1 MLVIVLFDTQYLAWS
16 LAEASGAAAGVGYV
30 QATGKWNGIT
40 NNDLLC
46 VEVPTN
52 FRVAIN
58 SWNIGVAR
66 WINTYIYQRVGL
78 SKSGKSTMLSTMASF
93 FVSALWHGL
102 SPGYYL
108 FFLLGGI
115 YIEVGKH
122 LRRRFRSYF
131 HYTEDRKAHSH
142 AIFLSY
148 FNGTSHPLAF
158 LYDISGM
165 FFTWVA
171 MQYAGVAFEI
181 LDVRRCLA
189 IWSSWYFL
197 PHVVSV
203 GLLVFFNLFPQRRS
217 APSEKKTQ

>member
-1 MLVIVLFDTQYLAWS
+1 M
-16 LAEASGAAAGVGYV
+16 
-30 QATGKWNGIT
+30 
-40 NNDLLC
+40 
-46 VEVPTN
+46 
-52 FRVAIN
+52 
-58 SWNIGVAR
+58 NICTAD
-66 WINTYIYQRVGL
+66 IYQRVGL
-78 SKSGKSTMLSTMASF
+78 SKSGKPTLLSTMAAF
-93 FVSALWHGL
+93 FVSALWHVSRKLDAIRGLSVSRGVCAGSLTRCCCGLKGL

-115 YIEVGKH
+115 YIEVGKSEFFGNVELTPPTFVRLTRFCLVRAD
-122 LRRRFRSYF
+122 LRRRLRSYF
-131 HYTEDRKAHSH
+131 HYTEDRNAYPH

-181 LDVRRCLA
+181 MDVRRCLA
-189 IWSSWYFL
+189 IWSSWYFF

-203 GLLVFFNLFPQRRS
+203 GLLVLFNLFPQRRS
-217 APSEKKTQ
+217 ASGEKKKQ